1 MKCENGHLIEDGD
14 SFCTSC
20 GAPSQ
25 PEVLSAQRK
34 RLIPIAAT
42 IAVGLISALTF
53 FGLRQIRTNESAK
66 SDSVTSEVPTSL
78 SSTSTA
84 APSTTTTAVRES
96 NSQGDLASAWQRA
109 ASTISSSAKVSPIT
123 NIAGT
128 PTVVVGDT
136 QALNSANP
144 PYLTIWEY
152 RNGAWATAIR
162 QPLGLPTA
170 NIEFMDLTEDSA
182 LDVVVNAV
190 AASEFVSFVYSRTGA
205 TWGLVRWGTAK
216 SETPAGQLFLDSN
229 QQLYVSTRN
238 CTPSCAEG
246 GRINTYWVYD
256 KASGTFV
263 RK

>member
-1 MKCENGHLIEDGD
+1 MQCGNGHSIEEGD
-14 SFCTSC
+14 TFCTVC
-20 GAPSQ
+20 GSAAQVAATPSRRNRYVAVAAVVATACIIALVFFGFRAGQSDKAAKSTQPPAPS
-25 PEVLSAQRK
+25 
-34 RLIPIAAT
+34 AT
-42 IAVGLISALTF
+42 TVPSTSS
-53 FGLRQIRTNESAK
+53 TTS
-66 SDSVTSEVPTSL
+66 SSVVVTSLQNDP
-78 SSTSTA
+78 
-84 APSTTTTAVRES
+84 
-96 NSQGDLASAWQRA
+96 ASAWQRV
-109 ASTISSSAKVSPIT
+109 ASTISSNAKVSPIT

-190 AASEFVSFVYSRTGA
+190 AASESVSFVYSRTGA
-205 TWGLVRWGTAK
+205 TWGLVRWGPAK
-216 SETPAGQLFLDSN
+216 SESPAGQLFLDPD
-229 QQLYVSTRN
+229 QKLYVSTRN

-246 GRINTYWVYD
+246 GRINTYWIYD

-263 RK
+263 RQ

>member
-1 MKCENGHLIEDGD
+1 MKCQNGHSIEEGN

-20 GAPSQ
+20 GSPAQ
-25 PEVLSAQRK
+25 PEVLPARRK
-34 RLIPIAAT
+34 RLFPIAAT
-42 IAVGLISALTF
+42 IAVGLISSLTF
-53 FGLRQIRTNESAK
+53 FGLKQLQSNESAT
-66 SDSVTSEVPTSL
+66 SDSATSEISASL

-96 NSQGDLASAWQRA
+96 NSQGDPASAWQRV

-123 NIAGT
+123 TIAGT

-152 RNGAWATAIR
+152 RNGAWSTAIR

-170 NIEFMDLTEDSA
+170 NIEFMDLTDDSS

-190 AASEFVSFVYSRTGA
+190 SASEFVSFVYSRTGA

-216 SETPAGQLFLDSN
+216 SETPAGQLFLDWN

-238 CTPSCAEG
+238 CTPTCAEG

>member
-1 MKCENGHLIEDGD
+1 MQCSNGHSIDEGD
-14 SFCTSC
+14 SFCTVC
-20 GAPSQ
+20 GSPARIAAKS
-25 PEVLSAQRK
+25 SRRK
-34 RLIPIAAT
+34 RLVVVAVTAGIGCIIVLAFLGFGPTRSDKTASPAPPPGTSAT
-42 IAVGLISALTF
+42 T
-53 FGLRQIRTNESAK
+53 T
-66 SDSVTSEVPTSL
+66 
-78 SSTSTA
+78 SSTSS
-84 APSTTTTAVRES
+84 STTSSVVVTSLQNDPA
-96 NSQGDLASAWQRA
+96 AAWQRV

-123 NIAGT
+123 NISGT

-152 RNGAWATAIR
+152 RNGAWSTAIR

-190 AASEFVSFVYSRTGA
+190 SASEFVSFVYSRTGA